1 MILPITIDKFI
12 KLLINVSKYFV
23 NCYYGYFSSNEINAW
38 LMSFFVLKK
47 QIQKQCENK
56 IDLIKLLLD
65 DYITDRWFKVICQR

>member
-1 MILPITIDKFI
+1 
-12 KLLINVSKYFV
+12 
-23 NCYYGYFSSNEINAW
+23 
-38 LMSFFVLKK
+38 MSFFVLKK